1 MLDGACMYRYRKQRK
16 MVQDHTVMVKFVPL
30 EFAPVLATIILMVKP
45 VEAEFAAALHKTAA
59 QDTLSFLFTHN
70 GAPVDPLKMS
80 GIMGDTFRTYG
91 LGTNMAE
98 LRHALDAF
106 AHRLSKP
113 GKSVWDTNL
122 VQMANHNP
130 RSSAR
135 YGRDQFCFMGIPA
148 DISESNAER
157 LVG

>member
-1 MLDGACMYRYRKQRK
+1 MYRYRKQRK
-16 MVQDHTVMVKFVPL
+16 KVQDHTVMVKFVPL

-106 AHRLSKP
+106 AHKLSKP
-113 GKSVWDTNL
+113 GTALWDPFL
-122 VQMANHNP
+122 VQLGNH
-130 RSSAR
+130 SAKTSAR
-135 YGRDQFCFMGIPA
+135 YGRDQFCFGGIPA
-148 DISESNAER
+148 DISESNAVR
-157 LVG
+157 FVG